1 MTETEDAPQEW
12 TEKTIEEITNLQR
25 DNIPS
30 DEQGGLPHVGLEHL
44 EQFSPRISSES
55 SENVSSNK
63 YKFERGDILFGQIRS
78 YLEKVCIA
86 DRDGVCSTD
95 IFVIEPDEVNRW
107 YLWSLLLSDDV
118 NRWSQRAS
126 TGTKMPRVQWDA
138 FSNKHVSVPPVGEQE
153 RIASVLYT
161 VDQNVEAL
169 DQRHSDLQD
178 LKHALMQDLL
188 FGRRR
193 LVEGD
198 QTESAASI
206 SGNGSE
212 LTCDEIPSDWDLEML
227 GDVCKVNA
235 SIDAESD
242 EVEYLPMDALNEEL
256 PWPDYTQKRN
266 PNEHSGTLF
275 KEQDT
280 LVAKI
285 TPCAE
290 NGKSAL
296 ITDLDSEFG
305 IATTE
310 VITLTP
316 TDINPKYLYYYA
328 ISHPSKNYTVSR
340 MRGTSGRQRVPKSVF
355 EQELKIPVPSGDEQE
370 RIASV
375 LYTVDEMIAR
385 TSELRDEYE
394 QAKRGLM
401 QDLLSG
407 KVRTPNSLQPTHH
420 VHATTQL

>member
-161 VDQNVEAL
+161 VDKHVEAL

-178 LKHALMQDLL
+178 LKHALMQDLISPDEDW
-188 FGRRR
+188 
-193 LVEGD
+193 VEKK
-198 QTESAASI
+198 THEIAKLNPESFSP
-206 SGNGSE
+206 
-212 LTCDEIPSDWDLEML
+212 DEHE
-227 GDVCKVNA
+227 
-235 SIDAESD
+235 E
-242 EVEYLPMDALNEEL
+242 EYLPYLSLSCVSSGQLVDVESTSVSDPVGSATRVVREGDILIGTVRPKQESHYL
-256 PWPDYTQKRN
+256 VT
-266 PNEHSGTLF
+266 HSEDEYIASSGF
-275 KEQDT
+275 VVMRPED
-280 LVAKI
+280 I
-285 TPCAE
+285 
-290 NGKSAL
+290 
-296 ITDLDSEFG
+296 DSEYLGQVVLSDNFYNQMEAW
-305 IATTE
+305 ATGSTY
-310 VITLTP
+310 P
-316 TDINPKYLYYYA
+316 TVNLSDV
-328 ISHPSKNYTVSR
+328 KNMT
-340 MRGTSGRQRVPKSVF
+340 
-355 EQELKIPVPSGDEQE
+355 IPVPPKDEQE

-375 LYTVDEMIAR
+375 LYTVDEMIAQ

-407 KVRTPNSLQPTHH
+407 EVRTPNSLQPTEA
-420 VHATTQL
+420 VMA